1 MSMSEMYQIA
11 VDYPGPKLLSYL
23 GEEGQDFKEGHL
35 VQVPLG
41 KRTALGCIIGR
52 EKMPSSSLS
61 YQHKLILKTEDLE
74 LALGPK
80 ELELYQ
86 WMARYYHYPLGQ
98 IIFDSLPEIMKRPK
112 KLEFKIGEGLPLL
125 HELNFEQKEIAQDIL
140 NKAQEFSRFYIHG
153 VTGSGKSTI
162 YLELIKKR
170 LEQLQSVLF
179 LVPEINL
186 TPQFINLFQTHLTG
200 PIIPFHSG
208 LSKSEKYH
216 IWKFIKSYDGP
227 LTVLGVRSSIFLPI
241 KKLGLIIIDEE
252 HDSSFK
258 QNDRC
263 PYNGRDVAIKK
274 SQILN
279 IPVVMGSATPCV
291 ENYYNFFIKKN
302 TDPNIHS
309 YVMKKRAQGLFPQI
323 EIVDIRQNKK
333 GENGHWPLSEKAL
346 DALKEILEKKER
358 ALVFVNR
365 LGFANFLQCKA
376 CGHKFCDP
384 GSDIPL
390 RYFKNKNMLCST
402 HSDYKIPLPTWCPEC
417 GNLEIWQQGFGT
429 EKIQEVLQGIFKEK
443 RIERFDRDEI
453 NNFVK
458 LEQRLSDFQRG
469 DIDILVGTQMLA
481 KGHNFPK
488 VNLVIILG
496 IDSQLNYPDFR
507 AMERTYQLLTQIS
520 GRAGRFSDSL
530 SPKVLIQT
538 LGPNLELFSDIKGE
552 NFDHFYQKELEVRK
566 SLELSPFSRQCAIFL
581 TSGNKEQLIEKSK
594 EYASLISDWCKR
606 NQLSLFLQ
614 GPVPLLIEKRQNK
627 FTWCILLQSSK
638 ASHLHSACEMAS
650 VHRPKGIVFKMD
662 IDPGQIL

>member
-1 MSMSEMYQIA
+1 MHSEMYQIA

-23 GEEGQDFKEGHL
+23 GEEGQSFKAGDL

-41 KRTALGCIIGR
+41 KRLALGCVVTCQQI
-52 EKMPSSSLS
+52 PSTPLP
-61 YQHKLILKTEDLE
+61 YQYKNILKTENLE
-74 LALGPK
+74 LALGPQ

-98 IIFDSLPEIMKRPK
+98 IIFDSLPHAMKRPK
-112 KLEFKIGEGLPLL
+112 KLEINIGEGHPLE
-125 HELNFEQKEIAQDIL
+125 HELNSIQKEIAEDIEQKSG
-140 NKAQEFSRFYIHG
+140 NFSRFYIHG

-162 YLELIKKR
+162 YIELIKKK
-170 LEQLQSVLF
+170 LEQKKSVLF

-186 TPQFINLFQTHLTG
+186 TPQFISLFQTHLTG

-208 LSKSEKYH
+208 LSKSEKYQ
-216 IWKFIKSYDGP
+216 IWKFIKSCETP
-227 LTVLGVRSSIFLPI
+227 VTVLGVRSSIFLPI
-241 KKLGLIIIDEE
+241 KNLGLIIVDEE

-274 SQILN
+274 SQILD
-279 IPVVMGSATPCV
+279 IPIIMGSATPSV
-291 ENYYNFFIKKN
+291 ENYYNFFVKKN
-302 TDPNIHS
+302 SSLNSHS
-309 YVMKKRAQGLFPQI
+309 YVIKERAQGLFPKI
-323 EIVDIRQNKK
+323 EIIDIRKDKK
-333 GENGHWPLSEKAL
+333 GENSLWPISQQAIESLREVL
-346 DALKEILEKKER
+346 DKKER

-429 EKIQEVLQGIFKEK
+429 EKIQEVLKKVFPEK
-443 RIERFDRDEI
+443 IIERFDRDEI
-453 NNFVK
+453 NNFEK
-458 LEQRLSDFQRG
+458 LEQRLSSFQEG
-469 DIDILVGTQMLA
+469 HIDILVGTQMLA

-520 GRAGRFSDSL
+520 GRAGRFFDSL
-530 SPKVLIQT
+530 SPRVLIQT

-566 SLELSPFSRQCAIFL
+566 ALKLSPFSRQCAIFL
-581 TSGNKEQLIEKSK
+581 TSGHKDQLISKSK
-594 EYASLISDWCKR
+594 AYASQISDWCQK
-606 NQLSLFLQ
+606 NNLSLFIQ

-627 FTWCILLQSSK
+627 FTWCILLQSSE

-650 VHRPKGIVFKMD
+650 VHRPKGLVFKMD